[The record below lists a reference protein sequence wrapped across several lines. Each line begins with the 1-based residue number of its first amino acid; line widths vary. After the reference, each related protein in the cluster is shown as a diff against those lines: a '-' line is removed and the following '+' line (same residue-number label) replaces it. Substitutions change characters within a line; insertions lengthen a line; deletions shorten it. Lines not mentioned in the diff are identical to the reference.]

1 MSGRRSHARFAVL
14 QSPVGVLRVLR
25 DIVIQSSADDHIV
38 AVSREPGVLGE
49 LVSVQFAAQSCEALR
64 ARVLESQ
71 PVVMDGTVRHQLR
84 LHQVGEDTAE
94 HEAAG
99 SAAIRG
105 LAVE

>member
-25 DIVIQSSADDHIV
+25 DIDIQSSANGDIV

-49 LVSVQFAAQSCEALR
+49 LVSVQFPAHPGEILR

-71 PVVMDGTVRHQLR
+71 PVVRDGSVRHQLR
-84 LHQVGEDTAE
+84 LHHVTDERLDDE
-94 HEAAG
+94 AG
-99 SAAIRG
+99 SLTERG
-105 LAVE
+105 IGVE